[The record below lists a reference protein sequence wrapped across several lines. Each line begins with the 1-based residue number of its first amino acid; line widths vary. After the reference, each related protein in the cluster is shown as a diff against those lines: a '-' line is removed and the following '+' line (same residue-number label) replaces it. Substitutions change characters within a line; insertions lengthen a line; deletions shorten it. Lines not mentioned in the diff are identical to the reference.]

1 MGVAWASRQQYIL
14 AVRRVGRKN
23 NFVPVSGN
31 EASKL
36 ERRDGR
42 NAKDLPDASSG
53 ASRGRSLARRGAR
66 SPIGLDESPCILVA
80 HLRSHVYFRSFRL
93 KHDVRQF
100 RGRWLLSFYKRT
112 KAGILPCNVCL
123 NGSQQESP
131 RLVLENHYE
140 IVCIQYRLAVR
151 RLVDS

>member
-1 MGVAWASRQQYIL
+1 MGVAWASREQHIL
-14 AVRRVGRKN
+14 AVQCVGRKN
-23 NFVPVSGN
+23 KFVPVSGN

-42 NAKDLPDASSG
+42 SAKDLPDANSG
-53 ASRGRSLARRGAR
+53 VSRGRSLARRGAR

-100 RGRWLLSFYKRT
+100 WGRWLLSFYKRT
-112 KAGILPCNVCL
+112 KAGILPCNACS

-131 RLVLENHYE
+131 RLVLENHCE
-140 IVCIQYRLAVR
+140 VVCI
-151 RLVDS
+151 